1 MIDKSEKQVKN
12 IRIILLDPAFE
23 MIKEYIVSQGQGN
36 PEIVCKK
43 DSVEVIFN
51 DNRGKTCKYGCWIN
65 DNGKV
70 YREARRRPE
79 TKTDFSGC
87 DAFKVTPQ
95 IILDDFVAFFRFI
108 I

>member
-1 MIDKSEKQVKN
+1 MDKSEKQVKN
-12 IRIILLDPAFE
+12 IRTILLDPAFE
-23 MIKEYIVSQGQGN
+23 MIREYIVSQGQGN

-51 DNRGKTCKYGCWIN
+51 DNRGKICQYGCWIN

-95 IILDDFVAFFRFI
+95 MIFDDFVTFLRFI